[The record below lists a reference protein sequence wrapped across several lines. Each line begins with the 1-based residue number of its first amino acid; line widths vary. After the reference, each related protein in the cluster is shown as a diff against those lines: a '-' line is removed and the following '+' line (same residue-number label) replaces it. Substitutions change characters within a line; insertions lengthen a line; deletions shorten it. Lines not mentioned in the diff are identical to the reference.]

1 MSRYLAAAIQMDT
14 QADREENFR
23 TLEKLIAQAAEQ
35 GAKLIC
41 MPECVTYLGRNI
53 ADAAEEVPGGPS
65 FRFFSAQAKR
75 HGVWLHCGSIYE
87 KSGDQRPYNCTMLL
101 NPQGELVAR
110 YRKLHPFDVV
120 LPNGTSVRESDT
132 IRPGDSIVTAQA
144 GRLGRLGFAIC
155 YDMRFGELFRLM
167 ALEGAQI
174 FVVPANFT
182 LATGK
187 DHWLPLLRARA
198 IENGCYVIAP
208 GQIGKKP
215 QFEAFGH
222 SLIIDPWG
230 TVTACASHRPGV
242 VLAEIDLD
250 LEQQVRRQLFT
261 LENRREDLYTLA
273 RKAPGEGSQG

>member
-1 MSRYLAAAIQMDT
+1 MARYLAAAIQMDT
-14 QADREENFR
+14 QDDREENFR

-35 GAKLIC
+35 GAKLVC

-75 HGVWLHCGSIYE
+75 YGVWLHCGSIYE

-167 ALEGAQI
+167 ALEGAQL